1 MKAVVS
7 YQEIKDFVRNKWKK
21 EIGISPISSNS
32 VCLSYKYIKNNS
44 IEITVKKIEND
55 DILLLYNGSWG
66 VGTVVKIAIKFLNKD
81 SGIIEQLDN
90 NQILVHLAK
99 INKIQNALQNIKLN
113 SITFGNETVELG
125 VNLR

>member
-7 YQEIKDFVRNKWKK
+7 YQEIKDFVRNKWNK
-21 EIGISPISSNS
+21 EIGISPISSNT
-32 VCLSYKYIKNNS
+32 VCLSYKKVIKFS
-44 IEITVKKIEND
+44 IEITVAKIEND
-55 DILLLYNGSWG
+55 DILFLHNGG
-66 VGTVVKIAIKFLNKD
+66 FAIKKAIDFLNND

-99 INKIQNALQNIKLN
+99 INKIQKALQNIKLN

>member
-32 VCLSYKYIKNNS
+32 VCLSYKYIKNIS
-44 IEITVKKIEND
+44 IEITVEKIEND
-55 DILLLYNGSWG
+55 DILLLYN
-66 VGTVVKIAIKFLNKD
+66 VGPVVKMAIRCLNKD